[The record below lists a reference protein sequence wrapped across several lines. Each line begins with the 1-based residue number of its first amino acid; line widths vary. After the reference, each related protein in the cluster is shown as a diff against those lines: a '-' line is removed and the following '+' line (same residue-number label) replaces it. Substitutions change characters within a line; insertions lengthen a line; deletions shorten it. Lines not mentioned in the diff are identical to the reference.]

1 MPSSCKLSPSVVLL
15 NLLASCTTPL
25 FFLAKE
31 ADGQKLMFKA
41 ARSLQNGAN
50 LPRLEVKFSSAKEN
64 LFVSP
69 AHTAREYVFGGYTW
83 RDWDEALKD
92 GTYIDQYPI
101 YLQHDMCGAGRYS
114 TQARLNNP
122 PVWKQGPDG
131 AQSEAAFAVGN
142 AYRFAVP
149 SGTKQTSPVMA
160 RPCCPFADGYNKC
173 CKKASGGNF
182 GERLEDSVRQFWDC
196 STQHVCDNSNG
207 YGDGNNRCSPIK
219 ESIASGPNVAFRTGK
234 NDGYMPAETQLTTTA
249 RFASIAWAPA
259 GETCGH
265 CDESLVAHSIDNPKE
280 QPFYRLKMFCH
291 SDNMAMK
298 SYWGPIYRGKRN
310 EYSLTVPGVDLFG
323 IQTIDLTKNGTYW
336 THDKY
341 WTKEQQC
348 KRCTDFGMMYFSL
361 ALYNSVCLKVGP
373 GQTANEGGTG
383 LLPSTV
389 TANRYVPLV
398 STGATGSGG
407 DKKTTLYEIVVEKDT
422 LKPEPKITVKA
433 NRNIGG
439 GANNYDLNYQKEFT
453 CHFDA
458 FSDYLRSSEARVST
472 ACTLEA
478 KVPVVWP
485 SQCQQSTG
493 KERCSVIASV
503 VKFANLTDQSFST
516 KVPAGTGDTRLFARA
531 VNLEQSDLGHPA
543 TDPDARYYARVTY
556 DGLMAIEGKRL
567 VYELA
572 VLIHRDSGTGCGIG
586 VNRYDQDAAY
596 NTFTYYYPQEGNY
609 GLLREE
615 PQSWVTSYEEMVKE
629 QRAVMEQ
636 LAFDA
641 GSSKVEP
648 MPVGD
653 KESVA
658 PCWKRRDGICNTVG
672 GSGSNAHLYEG
683 LPSQNGAVAASGRG
697 GPSTP
702 RWPDAE
708 YFSDF
713 PNYNKADVF
722 GGGATKWDSASKAKI
737 HPSFREDSRQWRTK
751 AIRAAA
757 VCVPCMA
764 GYEGARLPTIDAGS
778 TVQTGRYIRA
788 TLGPEG
794 EKNAATY
801 GIRATPE
808 QYSRVC
814 TPCSPGS
821 YNPRPGGSCM
831 RCPGGTFSMP
841 AIQPG
846 IDAFY
851 ADSAPSRCWPCLKGF
866 SCPRLGRTGSMSVC
880 SVTNY
885 GNMCPC
891 PLNTYQDEE
900 GQETCKQCPE
910 NTATAQVGSKSESA
924 CRRGGVPP
932 GYRFKGPTYSSA
944 NDIGSPQGNQWVPT
958 LAAMQKVPCAKG
970 TYSAFARLYSP
981 SALECTPCGPGTYA
995 PYEASTLCYPCP
1007 FGEYNNHTGQS
1018 SCLKC
1023 PCEGCG
1029 GQEGGKGDPNA
1040 IVNSE
1045 KTSCRQAP
1053 PNFYS
1058 TSYNDEDFTPC
1069 ACGKTRPKGQNKCS
1083 IPAVARSS
1091 IIAQQMACHK
1101 NKTNA
1106 TTAWSNYSGF
1116 APGVAKS
1123 DNQTTTSTGPESIDR
1138 FAITALCLML
1148 PLLATSL
1155 FVVSFSWR
1163 VSEKK
1168 EKEGDNK
1175 GKEGDKE
1182 GEEGEGRLKL

>member
-1 MPSSCKLSPSVVLL
+1 MPCASYKKQYPSVTFVLNL
-15 NLLASCTTPL
+15 LLLASCATLL
-25 FFLAKE
+25 FLTKA
-31 ADGQKLMFKA
+31 ANGQTLMFKA
-41 ARSLQNGAN
+41 ARSLQDGAN
-50 LPRLEVKFSSAKEN
+50 LPRLEIKFSTAKEN

-69 AHTAREYVFGGYTW
+69 AADTAREYVFGGYTW
-83 RDWDEALKD
+83 RNWDEALKD

-101 YLQHDMCGAGRYS
+101 YLQHNKCGAGRYS

-122 PVWKQGPDG
+122 PVWNQGPDG
-131 AQSEAAFAVGN
+131 AQSVAASAVGN

-149 SGTKQTSPVMA
+149 SRTTTQPSPVMA

-173 CKKASGGNF
+173 CKKASGGNL

-196 STQHVCDNSNG
+196 STQHVCDNSKG
-207 YGDGNNRCSPIK
+207 YDDDGNNRCSPI
-219 ESIASGPNVAFRTGK
+219 RTSVVEGSNEFMTGV
-234 NDGYMPAETQLTTTA
+234 NDGYMPAQTQLTKTS
-249 RFASIAWAPA
+249 RFASVAWAPA
-259 GETCGH
+259 DTTCGH
-265 CDESLVAHSIDNPKE
+265 CDESLVAHSIDDPKE
-280 QPFYRLKMFCH
+280 QPFYRLKMFCYT
-291 SDNMAMK
+291 DNVAMK
-298 SYWGPIYRGKRN
+298 AYWGPIFKDS
-310 EYSLTVPGVDLFG
+310 EKSVSLAVPPKLLIDAMRTTV
-323 IQTIDLTKNGTYW
+323 NATYW

-361 ALYNSVCLKVGP
+361 DMYNSVCLKVGP
-373 GQTANEGGTG
+373 GQTANEDGTG

-398 STGATGSGG
+398 STGATTTTT
-407 DKKTTLYEIVVEKDT
+407 KTTLYEIVVEKDP
-422 LKPEPKITVKA
+422 LVPEPKITVKA
-433 NRNIGG
+433 NRIIVG
-439 GANNYDLNYQKEFT
+439 NNNNNHDLHNYQKDFT

-458 FSDYLRSSEARVST
+458 FSDYLRSSEVRVST
-472 ACTLEA
+472 ACTLDA

-503 VKFANLTDQSFST
+503 VKFANLTNGQSFST

-531 VNLEQSDLGHPA
+531 VNLQQSDLGHPA
-543 TDPDARYYARVTY
+543 TDPDARYYAPVTY

-572 VLIHRDSGTGCGIG
+572 VLIHRDSSTGCGIG

-596 NTFTYYYPQEGNY
+596 NTFTYYYPHEGNY

-629 QRAVMEQ
+629 QRRVMEQ

-641 GSSKVEP
+641 GGSSGKVEP

-672 GSGSNAHLYEG
+672 ESSSGSSSNAHRYEG
-683 LPSQNGAVAASGRG
+683 LPSQDGTVAASGRG

-722 GGGATKWDSASKAKI
+722 GTATKWDSASKAKI

-814 TPCSPGS
+814 APCSPGS

-910 NTATAQVGSKSESA
+910 NTATAQVGSKSQSA

-1007 FGEYNNHTGQS
+1007 LGEYNNRTGQS

-1029 GQEGGKGDPNA
+1029 DQQQQQQQQNGGQGDPNA

-1058 TSYNDEDFTPC
+1058 LSYNDEDFTPC
-1069 ACGKTRPKGQNKCS
+1069 ACGKTRPKGQNQCS

-1106 TTAWSNYSGF
+1106 TTTAWSNYSGF
-1116 APGVAKS
+1116 VPGGVGGQS
-1123 DNQTTTSTGPESIDR
+1123 SGNQTTTETTSAGPKFLDI

-1163 VSEKK
+1163 VSEK
-1168 EKEGDNK
+1168 
-1175 GKEGDKE
+1175 
-1182 GEEGEGRLKL
+1182 